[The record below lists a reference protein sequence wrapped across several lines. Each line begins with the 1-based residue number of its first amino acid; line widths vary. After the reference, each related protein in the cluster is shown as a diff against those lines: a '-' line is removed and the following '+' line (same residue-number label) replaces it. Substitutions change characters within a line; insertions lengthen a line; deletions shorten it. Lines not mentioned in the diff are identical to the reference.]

1 MITQREVAC
10 RALRSAHRIER
21 EKTKSRLRYVLAL
34 FALAALWIVTY

>member
-21 EKTKSRLRYVLAL
+21 EKKSRLRYVLAL
-34 FALAALWIVTY
+34 VALAALWIVTY